1 MIDLIG
7 SIFTK
12 KMFSD
17 TVSQAIGAAF
27 MGGGDS
33 GGSRTPPPSF
43 SSEAYTTSNYQ
54 SDPGKAETID
64 TTDPNVLLQ
73 LWQRRLFSGEDSYS
87 KITLPNLRG

>member
-17 TVSQAIGAAF
+17 TIGSAIGAAF
-27 MGGGDS
+27 TGGGDS
-33 GGSRTPPPSF
+33 GGSRTPPPNF

-54 SDPGKAETID
+54 SEPGKAETID
-64 TTDPNVLLQ
+64 TSDPNVLLQ
-73 LWQRRLFSGEDSYS
+73 IWQKRLFSGDNSYT
-87 KITLPNLRG
+87 KITLPDVRG

>member
-17 TVSQAIGAAF
+17 TIGSAIGKAF

-33 GGSRTPPPSF
+33 GGSRTPPP
-43 SSEAYTTSNYQ
+43 
-54 SDPGKAETID
+54 
-64 TTDPNVLLQ
+64 
-73 LWQRRLFSGEDSYS
+73 
-87 KITLPNLRG
+87 NLVVKLTPLVIINLTQEKRKL

>member
-7 SIFTK
+7 NIFTK

-17 TVSQAIGAAF
+17 TIGSAIGKAF
-27 MGGGDS
+27 MGGNDSGDS
-33 GGSRTPPPSF
+33 RTTPPNF

-54 SDPGKAETID
+54 SEPGKAETID
-64 TTDPNVLLQ
+64 TSDPNVLLQ
-73 LWQRRLFSGEDSYS
+73 VWQRRLFGGEESYS